1 MKLVAFC
8 GYMGSGKSFCADY
21 LVKNFGY
28 TKVKFAT
35 PLKDMLRALGL
46 TERELEGDLKDKPC
60 AFLNGATPRW
70 AMQTLGTE
78 WGRTLIHENL
88 WGDLWQSEV
97 ERLLK
102 DQTRV
107 VVDDCRFLNE
117 VERIKSLGGTL
128 VLIKRPG
135 MEGGDHS
142 SESIPS
148 APDLTLFNNQN
159 ERALEMQLQY
169 VWGLSGVFDKK
180 PEATTK

>member
-28 TKVKFAT
+28 TKVKFAK
-35 PLKDMLRALGL
+35 PLKSMLRALGL
-46 TERELEGDLKDKPC
+46 TERELEGDLKEQPC
-60 AFLNGATPRW
+60 ALLNGATPRW

-97 ERLLK
+97 LALLN
-102 DQTRV
+102 DQTPV
-107 VVDDCRFLNE
+107 VVDDCRFPNE
-117 VERIKSLGGTL
+117 AERVRKMGGTL
-128 VLIKRPG
+128 VLIQRPG
-135 MEGGDHS
+135 MDGGGHC

-148 APDLTLFNNQN
+148 EPNLTLHNNMG
-159 ERALEMQLQY
+159 ERELTMQLDLI
-169 VWGLSGVFDKK
+169 WGVLNHRPQD
-180 PEATTK
+180 TTK